1 MTIEKLHN
9 LITLLQSGQYRVHDE
24 KACQVDIEE
33 HLIKNSV
40 PFKKEYNLGS
50 SLGIV
55 DFYLPRSR
63 IAIEV
68 KAIKKWNKIAVFR
81 QCERYCLSNE
91 VDGLL
96 LATGAALTLPS
107 DINGKP
113 ACVYQISET
122 SL

>member
-1 MTIEKLHN
+1 MVAEKIQN

-24 KACQVDIEE
+24 KACQVDIET
-33 HLIKNSV
+33 HLMSYNV
-40 PFKKEYNLGS
+40 PFEKEYNLGT
-50 SLGIV
+50 GIV

-68 KAIKKWNKIAVFR
+68 KAIKKWNKMSVFR

-96 LATGAALTLPS
+96 LATGAALTLP
-107 DINGKP
+107 DEINGKP
-113 ACVYQISET
+113 TYVYQISET